1 LLKDVTRNHKSNKE
15 IQRPNDKGQKD
26 KKKMIYK
33 TRNKKLMIE
42 QQEPHKNIGDELTC
56 SEWHQLKC

>member
-1 LLKDVTRNHKSNKE
+1 
-15 IQRPNDKGQKD
+15 
-26 KKKMIYK
+26 MIYK

-56 SEWHQLKC
+56 SEWVENSAHTF